1 MSNVESKRTERD
13 LWQLIK
19 DAHRIE
25 DQLTREIEVSNLRYM
40 YERGLV

>member
-1 MSNVESKRTERD
+1 MKVESKRPERD

-25 DQLTREIEVSNLRYM
+25 DQLTREIEVSNLQFM
-40 YERGLV
+40 FERNLV